1 MHSTPLPSP
10 RPWKRPK
17 LANELP
23 SPVTS
28 GQAIKDRPAS
38 NSSIGNNTASSP
50 LGSDLHSE
58 VKPFAFETLPK
69 LSSPTNED
77 VDIQAATQSVP
88 PLHYPVFKFVPS
100 KDAKGMKDE
109 AAHLIK
115 MFDHQVTPEAS
126 LPPNSQSLVPFTAAL
141 SDDSDF
147 GEGYDY
153 DTDEEEEFQEN
164 KITLSQT
171 ELLRAMA
178 IRLNQGQPVDLVSLR
193 VEVSPAAAK
202 ELKMYLWM
210 NGPHRFMSKYVYS
223 GLRQHTLGEILAALS
238 FPLPENLVKRSKS
251 EELIELVRLAVQY
264 TIMPRTRL
272 PGSLTMDSL
281 VNIIQ
286 NAHNIIVL
294 TGAGISTS
302 LGIPD
307 FRSKSGLYNK
317 LAYLG
322 LSDPQEVFDLNIF
335 RSDPSIFYSIA
346 KEILP
351 VNTKFSPT
359 HAFIKLLQDKGKL
372 LRNYTQNIDNL
383 ESHAGIN
390 RDKLVQ
396 CHGSFAFATCQTC
409 GYKTEGTNLFDDI
422 RQKRISRCPICTRSS
437 EKKKIPVKKGND
449 SDEDEEDA
457 QSSDPVWG
465 VMKPDITFFGEAL
478 PQTFEHTLIGG
489 DADIC
494 DLLICIGTSLKVSP
508 VSETVRIIP
517 PNIPQIYISK
527 ELAPH
532 CEFDLTFK
540 GPCDDVV
547 EHLCRA
553 LGWKLEHP
561 MMKNEPYAGTI
572 TFNEE
577 MATYEFNE

>member
-1 MHSTPLPSP
+1 MQPAQVSSP
-10 RPWKRPK
+10 RPWKRPR
-17 LANELP
+17 LASDLP
-23 SPVTS
+23 AVISPSKTVKDPSAVKSVPAPIPS
-28 GQAIKDRPAS
+28 GQ
-38 NSSIGNNTASSP
+38 NG
-50 LGSDLHSE
+50 G
-58 VKPFAFETLPK
+58 VKPFAFDA
-69 LSSPTNED
+69 SPT
-77 VDIQAATQSVP
+77 VAAGKDSDGDLSAPQIPS
-88 PLHYPVFKFVPS
+88 LSYPVFNYVPPKEKKS
-100 KDAKGMKDE
+100 LEEE
-109 AAHLIK
+109 AARIVKL
-115 MFDHQVTPEAS
+115 FDHQV
-126 LPPNSQSLVPFTAAL
+126 LPDSPIAPNSQSLVPFTAAL

-147 GEGYDY
+147 GEGYEY
-153 DTDEEEEFQEN
+153 ETDEEEEFQESI
-164 KITLSQT
+164 ITLSQT
-171 ELLRAMA
+171 ELLSAMA
-178 IRLNQGQPVDLVSLR
+178 MRLNQGRPADLVSLR
-193 VEVSPAAAK
+193 VEVSQAVAK

-223 GLRQHTLGEILAALS
+223 GLREHALGEILAALS
-238 FPLPENLVKRSKS
+238 FPLPEKLVKRSKS

-272 PGSLTMDSL
+272 PTSLTVDNL
-281 VNIIQ
+281 TDIIHKA
-286 NAHNIIVL
+286 NNIIVL

-322 LSDPQEVFDLNIF
+322 LSDPQEVFDLSIF

-351 VNTKFSPT
+351 VSTKFSPT

-383 ESHAGIN
+383 EQHAGIK
-390 RDKLVQ
+390 REKLVQ

-409 GYKTEGTNLFDDI
+409 GYKAEGTTLFDDI
-422 RQKRISRCPICTRSS
+422 RMKRIARCPVCAKSK
-437 EKKKIPVKKGND
+437 EKKVPSTKRKSD
-449 SDEDEEDA
+449 SDDDDDDDIENI
-457 QSSDPVWG
+457 DPVWG

-489 DADIC
+489 DADVC

-547 EHLCRA
+547 EYLCDK
-553 LGWKLEHP
+553 LHWKLDHP
-561 MMKNEPYAGTI
+561 MMKNRPYSGSI
-572 TFNEE
+572 TYDEE
-577 MATYEFNE
+577 MATYEFSD